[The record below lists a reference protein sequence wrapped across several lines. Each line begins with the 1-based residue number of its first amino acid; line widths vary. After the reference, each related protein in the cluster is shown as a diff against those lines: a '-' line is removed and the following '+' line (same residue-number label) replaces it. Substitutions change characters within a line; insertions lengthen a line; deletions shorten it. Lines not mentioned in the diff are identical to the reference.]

1 MRAGYWILG
10 VALLLGAC
18 KKETPDIGVVKV
30 KLTEAPAEYDAINLD
45 IRKIKIHTDNSH
57 PKADWIELTTKSGVY
72 DLLMMNSGGDALI
85 AEGEVPAG
93 PFHELKVELGADNSV
108 VVGGETYRLEVPP
121 NDDPTLKF
129 TISEQVDEGEERVLL
144 MDFAASRSI
153 VKEGNKYILKPRLR
167 AIAEDKSGS
176 IKGKVDPLSSSP
188 TVYVIGPGD
197 SISSNLDAN
206 GEFLIRA
213 LEPGTYRLAV
223 IPQAPYKTTV
233 LPWVGVAEGEVKD
246 VGLVTVS
253 Q

>member
-1 MRAGYWILG
+1 MRAGYLILSA
-10 VALLLGAC
+10 ALLLAAC
-18 KKETPDIGVVKV
+18 KKETPDVGVVKV

-57 PKADWIELTTKSGVY
+57 PKADWIELKTQAGVY
-72 DLLMMNSGGDALI
+72 DLLEQNSADALI

-93 PFHELKVELGADNSV
+93 PFHELKVELGTGNSI

-129 TISEQVDEGEERVLL
+129 TISEQVEEGDERVML

-153 VKEGNKYILKPRLR
+153 VKEGSKYILKPRLR

-176 IKGKVDPLSSSP
+176 VKGKVDPLSSSP
-188 TVYVIGPGD
+188 VVYVIGPGD

-223 IPQAPYKTTV
+223 IPQPPYKTTV
-233 LPWVGVAEGEVKD
+233 LPWVGVGEGEVKD